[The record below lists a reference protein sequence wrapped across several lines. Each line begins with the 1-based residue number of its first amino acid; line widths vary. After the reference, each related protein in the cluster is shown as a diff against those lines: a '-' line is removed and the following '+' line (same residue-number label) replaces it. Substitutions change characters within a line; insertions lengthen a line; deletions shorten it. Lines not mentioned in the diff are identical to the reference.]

1 MRRFRFK
8 LEAVRELR
16 EQAETSAKE
25 ALARELALG
34 REREHELAQA
44 TARLT
49 AARDACCVEAER
61 QIDPSELRTRQ
72 DYLER
77 RELERAVAAL
87 NAESQAERI
96 EAGRRVLALAA
107 REREAVERLRR
118 WQERDHAK
126 AAERAEERLLED
138 IGIRMPNPFSS
149 PGTTQGAA

>member
-34 REREHELAQA
+34 QARERELADA
-44 TARLT
+44 TARLADARRT
-49 AARDACCVEAER
+49 CVVAPDAPVDAAD
-61 QIDPSELRTRQ
+61 LRTRR
-72 DYLER
+72 DYIER

-87 NAESQAERI
+87 NAKTQAERI

-118 WQERDHAK
+118 WQERDHAR
-126 AAERAEERLLED
+126 AAERAEQRILED
-138 IGIRMPNPFSS
+138 IGLRIQSPFGQ
-149 PGTTQGAA
+149 PGQA

>member
-34 REREHELAQA
+34 REREEELAEA
-44 TARLT
+44 IARLS
-49 AARDACCVEAER
+49 AARQSCMVSPEQPIDAA
-61 QIDPSELRTRQ
+61 DLRTRQ
-72 DYLER
+72 DYIER
-77 RELERAVAAL
+77 RELEFAVAAL
-87 NAESQAERI
+87 NAETQTERI

-118 WQERDHAK
+118 WQERDHTRAS
-126 AAERAEERLLED
+126 ERAEQRLLED
-138 IGIRMPNPFSS
+138 IGLRTPSPFG
-149 PGTTQGAA
+149 PPGAA

>member
-34 REREHELAQA
+34 REREEELAEA
-44 TARLT
+44 TARLS
-49 AARDACCVEAER
+49 AARQSCVVSPEHTIDAA
-61 QIDPSELRTRQ
+61 ELRTRQ
-72 DYLER
+72 DYIER

-87 NAESQAERI
+87 NAETQAERI

-118 WQERDHAK
+118 WQERDHAR
-126 AAERAEERLLED
+126 ASERAEQRLLED
-138 IGIRMPNPFSS
+138 IGLRTPSPFST
-149 PGTTQGAA
+149 PGAA